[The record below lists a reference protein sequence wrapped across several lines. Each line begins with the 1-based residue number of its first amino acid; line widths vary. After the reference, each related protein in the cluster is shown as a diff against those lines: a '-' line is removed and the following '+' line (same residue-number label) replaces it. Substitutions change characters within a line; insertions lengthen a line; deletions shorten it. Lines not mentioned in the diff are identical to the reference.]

1 MYNEYFGFKE
11 TPFSIAPDPRYLYMS
26 EAHREALA
34 HLLYGVSSDGGF
46 VLLTGEV
53 GTGKTTVCRCL
64 LEQLPEDVE
73 VAYVINPKQTSDE
86 LLATICDDL
95 GIAFPEGNTSIKVFV
110 DRINEFLL
118 DAYGRGR
125 KTVLVIDEAQNL
137 SPDVLEQ
144 LRLLTNLETSQRKLL
159 QIILLGQPEL
169 LQLLARPDLR
179 QLSQRITARYHLG
192 PLSRKE
198 LGTYVNHR
206 LAVAGLRS
214 QLFPPATLDR
224 LHRLSGG
231 VPRLI
236 NVLCDRALLGTYVK
250 GEGEVSRRTLR
261 QAAREVLGEQAPS
274 QGIAVPVRWL
284 AAGVLLVAAV
294 LALATIYFRP
304 ELLSAALGP
313 AQVAPA
319 VSAPATPAEAAQG
332 SSQGE
337 PASVV
342 IVAGS
347 GEPAADPLSWP
358 TELPITESKALAFQ
372 NLFQAWGV
380 DYQAATDG
388 NACDHAEPLGLRCL
402 HRRGSLGSLRQLGL
416 PAVLRIVN
424 APGEEFFAT
433 LISLQGER
441 ATFVLGSDTRTIPV
455 RELESRWF
463 GEFSLLWRVP
473 EDFRRMVAPGGR
485 GPEVAWLDQQLAL
498 IYNRSP
504 EARRNP
510 VLEGALL
517 AELKAFQLREGLEP
531 DGILGTNTLIRLRAA
546 VDPRTPKLVAQQEE

>member
-1 MYNEYFGFKE
+1 MYNEYFGLAE

-73 VAYVINPKQTSDE
+73 VAYVINPKQTSAE

-95 GIAFPEGNTSIKVFV
+95 GIAFPEGNSSIKVFV
-110 DRINEFLL
+110 DRINAYLL
-118 DAYGRGR
+118 DAHGRGR

-198 LGTYVNHR
+198 VGTYVNHR

-224 LHRLSGG
+224 LHKLTGG

-236 NVLCDRALLGTYVK
+236 NVLCDRALLGAYVK
-250 GEGEVSRRTLR
+250 GEGEVNRRTLR
-261 QAAREVLGEQAPS
+261 QAAREVLGEMQSPPRLTL
-274 QGIAVPVRWL
+274 PVRWL
-284 AAGVLLVAAV
+284 AAGVILVAAV
-294 LALATIYFRP
+294 LGLATLYFRP
-304 ELLSAALGP
+304 ELLSAALKPAQQGP
-313 AQVAPA
+313 AAPL
-319 VSAPATPAEAAQG
+319 P
-332 SSQGE
+332 
-337 PASVV
+337 
-342 IVAGS
+342 
-347 GEPAADPLSWP
+347 EPAADPPQAAAEGEPGALVIVAAGAGDASEKPLSWP
-358 TELPITESKALAFQ
+358 AELPIEQSKTLAFES
-372 NLFQAWGV
+372 LFQAWGME
-380 DYQAATDG
+380 YQGADG
-388 NACDHAEPLGLRCL
+388 NACDHAESLGMRCL
-402 HRRGSLGSLRQLGL
+402 HRRGSLGSLRQLDL
-416 PAVLRIVN
+416 PAVLRVVS

-433 LISLQGER
+433 LVSLRGDR
-441 ATFVLGSDTRTIPV
+441 ATFALGPETRVVSV
-455 RELESRWF
+455 RDLESIWF

-473 EDFRRMVAPGGR
+473 GNYRRLVAPGGR
-485 GPEVAWLDQQLAL
+485 GPEVAWLDEQLAR
-498 IYNRSP
+498 IYNRAP
-504 EARRNP
+504 DARRDP
-510 VLEGALL
+510 ILEGPLL

-531 DGILGTNTLIRLRAA
+531 DGILGTNTLIRLNAA
-546 VDPRTPKLVAQQEE
+546 LDPRIPKLLAPREE